1 VVSLSF
7 FAAVAAWVDT
17 ARALGP
23 LSEEVLSPTQWAHT
37 GTRSHSGCCFDPH
50 RHLADHAA
58 GGRHVKTSDH
68 QPRLACGMVYGAP
81 CAVRIRHLAM
91 PPRALNPD
99 RKPVLQEHEP
109 DARRVRRCCGEGD
122 RGRQRRPAV
131 ASSSRP
137 PCPGSTF
144 LLVLVHVVAD
154 YGPAGDLAFAEV
166 AQRLVAALP
175 AATILATPVGPFDA
189 LAAGFV
195 VAQLAL
201 TDGPAERVVF
211 HNVAPRR
218 DEANARRAN
227 EGERFTAAEAPNG
240 TLVVG
245 PNSGHSLA
253 FVHDQASLFY
263 LDVPA
268 AGSQFR
274 SRDFL
279 PAAVGRLVAGDR
291 GSVGEPVPSEL
302 VPRVPRAVV
311 AYTDGY
317 GNLKTT
323 LDERPAANG
332 ERVLV
337 RLGEASATAIV
348 SDGSFSVAEGE
359 LALAPG
365 SSGWSLRDGGER
377 HFLELFLRGGSASA
391 RLGHPASGTPVVVSR
406 TSASQ

>member
-1 VVSLSF
+1 
-7 FAAVAAWVDT
+7 
-17 ARALGP
+17 
-23 LSEEVLSPTQWAHT
+23 
-37 GTRSHSGCCFDPH
+37 
-50 RHLADHAA
+50 
-58 GGRHVKTSDH
+58 
-68 QPRLACGMVYGAP
+68 M
-81 CAVRIRHLAM
+81 
-91 PPRALNPD
+91 
-99 RKPVLQEHEP
+99 
-109 DARRVRRCCGEGD
+109 
-122 RGRQRRPAV
+122 
-131 ASSSRP
+131 
-137 PCPGSTF
+137 
-144 LLVLVHVVAD
+144 LVHVVAD

-166 AQRLVAALP
+166 TQRLAAELP
-175 AATILATPVGPFDA
+175 GATIVATPVGPFDTM
-189 LAAGFV
+189 AAGFV

-218 DEANARRAN
+218 DEANPRRAN
-227 EGERFTAAEAPNG
+227 EGERFTVAEVPNG

-253 FVHDQASLFY
+253 FLHDQAPLFY

-291 GSVGEPVPSEL
+291 GAIGKPVPPEL
-302 VPRVPRAVV
+302 VPRVPPAVV

-323 LDERPAANG
+323 LDEPPTPSG

-337 RLGEASATAIV
+337 RVGDASATAIV
-348 SDGSFSVAEGE
+348 SDGSFSVAEGD

-365 SSGWSLRDGGER
+365 SSGWPLRGGGER
-377 HFLELFLRGGSASA
+377 RFLELFLRGGSASA
-391 RLGHPASGTPVVVSR
+391 RLGHPASGTPVGVSR
-406 TSASQ
+406 TSPSA

>member
-1 VVSLSF
+1 
-7 FAAVAAWVDT
+7 
-17 ARALGP
+17 
-23 LSEEVLSPTQWAHT
+23 
-37 GTRSHSGCCFDPH
+37 
-50 RHLADHAA
+50 
-58 GGRHVKTSDH
+58 
-68 QPRLACGMVYGAP
+68 
-81 CAVRIRHLAM
+81 
-91 PPRALNPD
+91 
-99 RKPVLQEHEP
+99 
-109 DARRVRRCCGEGD
+109 
-122 RGRQRRPAV
+122 
-131 ASSSRP
+131 
-137 PCPGSTF
+137 
-144 LLVLVHVVAD
+144 VAD

-166 AQRLVAALP
+166 AQRLVAAIP
-175 AATILATPVGPFDA
+175 AATIVATPVGPFDT

-201 TDGPAERVVF
+201 ADGPRERVVF

-218 DEANARRAN
+218 DETDGRRAN
-227 EGERFTAAEAPNG
+227 EGERFTMGEAPNG

-253 FVHDQASLFY
+253 FLRDVMSLRY

-279 PAAVGRLVAGDR
+279 PAAVGRLVEGHR
-291 GSVGEPVPSEL
+291 GAVGEPVGHDL
-302 VPRVPRAVV
+302 VPDVPADVI

-323 LDERPAANG
+323 HQAPPVRNG

-337 RLGEASATAIV
+337 RVGQAATTAIV

-365 SSGWSLRDGGER
+365 SSGWPLPDGGER
-377 HFLELFLRGGSASA
+377 RFLELFLRGGSAAA
-391 RLGHPASGTPVVVSR
+391 RLNHPPPGTPVVVTR
-406 TSASQ
+406 T

>member
-1 VVSLSF
+1 
-7 FAAVAAWVDT
+7 
-17 ARALGP
+17 
-23 LSEEVLSPTQWAHT
+23 
-37 GTRSHSGCCFDPH
+37 
-50 RHLADHAA
+50 
-58 GGRHVKTSDH
+58 
-68 QPRLACGMVYGAP
+68 M
-81 CAVRIRHLAM
+81 
-91 PPRALNPD
+91 
-99 RKPVLQEHEP
+99 
-109 DARRVRRCCGEGD
+109 
-122 RGRQRRPAV
+122 
-131 ASSSRP
+131 
-137 PCPGSTF
+137 
-144 LLVLVHVVAD
+144 AD

-166 AQRLVAALP
+166 AQRLLAVLAD
-175 AATILATPVGPFDA
+175 ATILATPVGPFDT

-218 DEANARRAN
+218 DEASARRAN
-227 EGERFTAAEAPNG
+227 EGERFTAAQAPNG

-253 FVHDQASLFY
+253 FLHDQAPLFY

-279 PAAVGRLVAGDR
+279 PAAVGALVAGDR
-291 GSVGEPVPSEL
+291 GSIGEPVPAEL
-302 VPRVPRAVV
+302 VPPVPAGVV

-323 LDERPAANG
+323 LDEPPAANG
-332 ERVLV
+332 ARVLV
-337 RLGEASATAIV
+337 RVGAASATAIV

-365 SSGWSLRDGGER
+365 SSGWPLREGGER
-377 HFLELFLRGGSASA
+377 RFLELFLRGGSAA
-391 RLGHPASGTPVVVSR
+391 ERFGTPKAGAGVEVRVQGSR
-406 TSASQ
+406 

>member
-1 VVSLSF
+1 MSH
-7 FAAVAAWVDT
+7 A
-17 ARALGP
+17 
-23 LSEEVLSPTQWAHT
+23 
-37 GTRSHSGCCFDPH
+37 GT
-50 RHLADHAA
+50 
-58 GGRHVKTSDH
+58 V
-68 QPRLACGMVYGAP
+68 
-81 CAVRIRHLAM
+81 
-91 PPRALNPD
+91 PPMLI
-99 RKPVLQEHEP
+99 
-109 DARRVRRCCGEGD
+109 
-122 RGRQRRPAV
+122 
-131 ASSSRP
+131 
-137 PCPGSTF
+137 
-144 LLVLVHVVAD
+144 HVVAD

-166 AQRLVAALP
+166 MQRLAAAVP
-175 AATILATPVGPFDA
+175 GATIVATPIGPFDT

-218 DEANARRAN
+218 DETDPRRAN
-227 EGERFTAAEAPNG
+227 EGERFTLGEAANG

-253 FVHDQASLFY
+253 FVRDAMPLAY

-279 PAAVGRLVAGDR
+279 PGAVGRLVRGDR
-291 GSVGEPVPSEL
+291 DGVGDAIAPDMVPA
-302 VPRVPRAVV
+302 VPADVV

-323 LDERPAANG
+323 LEGRPADNG

-337 RLGEASATAIV
+337 RVGHAATTAIV
-348 SDGSFSVAEGE
+348 SDGSFSVTEGE

-365 SSGWSLRDGGER
+365 SSGWPLPGGGDR
-377 HFLELFLRGGSASA
+377 RFLELFLRGGSAA
-391 RLGHPASGTPVVVSR
+391 ERLGHPVPGTRVAVSP
-406 TSASQ
+406 T

>member
-1 VVSLSF
+1 
-7 FAAVAAWVDT
+7 
-17 ARALGP
+17 
-23 LSEEVLSPTQWAHT
+23 
-37 GTRSHSGCCFDPH
+37 
-50 RHLADHAA
+50 
-58 GGRHVKTSDH
+58 
-68 QPRLACGMVYGAP
+68 
-81 CAVRIRHLAM
+81 
-91 PPRALNPD
+91 
-99 RKPVLQEHEP
+99 
-109 DARRVRRCCGEGD
+109 
-122 RGRQRRPAV
+122 
-131 ASSSRP
+131 
-137 PCPGSTF
+137 
-144 LLVLVHVVAD
+144 VLVHVVAD

-166 AQRLVAALP
+166 TQRLVAAI
-175 AATILATPVGPFDA
+175 ASATIVATPVAPFDT

-201 TDGPAERVVF
+201 NDGPPERVVF

-218 DEANARRAN
+218 DEANPRRAN
-227 EGERFTAAEAPNG
+227 EGERFTTMQTPNG

-245 PNSGHSLA
+245 PNSGHSLS
-253 FVHDQASLFY
+253 FLHDQADLFY

-291 GSVGEPVPSEL
+291 GAIGEPIGSEL
-302 VPRVPRAVV
+302 VPDVPRGVV

-323 LDERPAANG
+323 LDAPPAPSG

-337 RLGEASATAIV
+337 RVGDASATAIV

-365 SSGWSLRDGGER
+365 SSGWPLRDGGAR
-377 HFLELFLRGGSASA
+377 RFLELFLRGGSAAA
-391 RLGHPASGTPVVVSR
+391 RLGHPPSGTPVVCAA
-406 TSASQ
+406 TP

>member
-1 VVSLSF
+1 
-7 FAAVAAWVDT
+7 
-17 ARALGP
+17 
-23 LSEEVLSPTQWAHT
+23 
-37 GTRSHSGCCFDPH
+37 
-50 RHLADHAA
+50 
-58 GGRHVKTSDH
+58 
-68 QPRLACGMVYGAP
+68 M
-81 CAVRIRHLAM
+81 
-91 PPRALNPD
+91 
-99 RKPVLQEHEP
+99 
-109 DARRVRRCCGEGD
+109 
-122 RGRQRRPAV
+122 
-131 ASSSRP
+131 
-137 PCPGSTF
+137 
-144 LLVLVHVVAD
+144 LVHVVAD

-166 AQRLVAALP
+166 TQRLVAALP
-175 AATILATPVGPFDA
+175 RATIIATPVGPFDT

-201 TDGPAERVVF
+201 TTGPAERVVF

-218 DEANARRAN
+218 DEANPRRAN
-227 EGERFTAAEAPNG
+227 EGERFTAAHAPNG

-245 PNSGHSLA
+245 PNSGHSLS
-253 FVHDQASLFY
+253 FLHDQAALFY

-291 GSVGEPVPSEL
+291 GSIGEPVPAEL
-302 VPRVPRAVV
+302 VPPVPSAVV

-323 LDERPAANG
+323 LDERPVANG

-337 RLGEASATAIV
+337 RIGDASATAIV

-365 SSGWSLRDGGER
+365 SSGWPLREGGER
-377 HFLELFLRGGSASA
+377 RFIELFLRGGSASA
-391 RLGHPASGTPVVVSR
+391 RLGRPASGTPIVVSR
-406 TSASQ
+406 TSRSQ